1 MQGPKVLVADSS
13 LFMRTMLK
21 NQLESQGFSI
31 VGVAKDRQE
40 CLSKCQEL
48 KPDIALVDIAMAEKD
63 DFALVKEV
71 RERDHSSVIIM
82 IPDQPGLPEVV
93 VEAVRAGAGG
103 YIRKPVSPEDLK
115 LRIKGALRR

>member
-1 MQGPKVLVADSS
+1 MEKPKVLVADNS

-21 NQLESQGFSI
+21 SQLESQGFSI

-40 CLSKCQEL
+40 FGKYLEL
-48 KPDIALVDIAMAEKD
+48 KPDVALIDIAIAETD
-63 DFALVKEV
+63 DFWLVREV
-71 RERDHSSVIIM
+71 RERYHAGVIVM

-103 YIRKPVSPEDLK
+103 YIKKPISPGDLK
-115 LRIKGALRR
+115 LRMKGVLGR